1 MKMGAFHSPRQK
13 IKLPSSPHSL
23 SLWTDGGAYWGTEV
37 KRPHT
42 TQSSLELQNSYLCP
56 QAWLYFPGRIL
67 HKFKGRETREGKP
80 ESTDLA
86 DMRGC
91 TKVTGKQLS

>member
-1 MKMGAFHSPRQK
+1 MVEHIGELSSNVLTQPRA
-13 IKLPSSPHSL
+13 LSSFR
-23 SLWTDGGAYWGTEV
+23 TA
-37 KRPHT
+37 
-42 TQSSLELQNSYLCP
+42 NP

-91 TKVTGKQLS
+91 TKVTGKQLG